1 MSETKRQALEKSG
14 ALKKKAERVRSP
26 LFDRLDFFD
35 ARDTLQVKYEM
46 LRCHEVD
53 GLPIS
58 RAAEQFGYTR
68 QAYYQIRDAFA
79 REGIAGLAGKKRGRK
94 GPVKCTPAVLAFLV
108 QEKQREPELT
118 GEELA
123 ARLLAEK
130 GVELHRRT
138 VEKIVVGLPSGRRR
152 KKKPLRCG

>member
-1 MSETKRQALEKSG
+1 MSETKRQALEKVG
-14 ALKKKAERVRSP
+14 ALNKNAEGVRSP

-35 ARDTLQVKYEM
+35 ARDALQVKYEM

-58 RAAEQFGYTR
+58 RA
-68 QAYYQIRDAFA
+68 YYQIRDAFA
-79 REGIAGLAGKKRGRK
+79 REGVAGLARKKRGRK

-118 GEELA
+118 GVELA
-123 ARLLAEK
+123 ARLLTEK
-130 GVELHRRT
+130 GVKLHRRT
-138 VEKIVVGLPSGRRR
+138 VEKIVAGLPSGRRR
-152 KKKPLRCG
+152 KKKPPRGG

>member
-1 MSETKRQALEKSG
+1 MSDTKLQALEKAG
-14 ALKKKAERVRSP
+14 ALYKRAERVQSP
-26 LFDRLDFFD
+26 LFERLDFFD

-46 LRCHEVD
+46 LRSHEID
-53 GLPIS
+53 DLPIS

-79 REGIAGLAGKKRGRK
+79 REGIPGLAGKKRGRK
-94 GPVKCTPAVLAFLV
+94 GPVKCTPEVVAFLV
-108 QEKQREPELT
+108 EEKQRNRELT

-123 ARLLAEK
+123 ERLLANK

-138 VEKIVVGLPSGRRR
+138 IEKIVAGVPSRRSRR
-152 KKKPLRCG
+152 KKTPSGG